1 MPTANRQPRKRKAK
15 AKTAADYPANGF
27 ISIQLHPAEF
37 DALDALDASGILGFP
52 RQKPRSEKIRW
63 LIRNFGKCHAR
74 LQHAQCCATD
84 NADRLAELRRAV
96 SPLSTVMQT
105 LTAAPDSFD
114 ASPVDDGDLQFYD

>member
-1 MPTANRQPRKRKAK
+1 MPTANRQPRKRK

-63 LIRNFGKCHAR
+63 LIRNFGECHAR
-74 LQHAQCCATD
+74 LVAAHAAATENGKRLDVLRGNIRPFITALGDCAMTS
-84 NADRLAELRRAV
+84 NAC
-96 SPLSTVMQT
+96 
-105 LTAAPDSFD
+105 D